1 MGEQAGIRQRF
12 HAAYS
17 SDELQTNNVS
27 CFRFTKSFSPYGA
40 TFSQLVFTTTR
51 FGDTNCGPLHDR
63 VRRAT
68 GRCRLQD
75 QRATR
80 LLEETCASNRR
91 RSPDASTPRDDSD
104 PHMSSGWSPITPPT
118 PRSRLLGSFDPTDD
132 RRAAKVASRRVA
144 SRRRRCVRTLRRL
157 VKQALTP
164 CSHAAPARKWSCGAA
179 HDVRGGALRRA
190 RPTPPRH
197 RAASGDAMR
206 RRTRDRANLQQS

>member
-1 MGEQAGIRQRF
+1 MNDTGKSSAETMGEQAGIRQRF

-40 TFSQLVFTTTR
+40 TFSQRVFTTTR

-68 GRCRLQD
+68 GRCRLRD

-104 PHMSSGWSPITPPT
+104 PHMSSGWYPITPPT
-118 PRSRLLGSFDPTDD
+118 PRSRLLGSFDPTDG
-132 RRAAKVASRRVA
+132 RRAAKVASRR
-144 SRRRRCVRTLRRL
+144 
-157 VKQALTP
+157 
-164 CSHAAPARKWSCGAA
+164 
-179 HDVRGGALRRA
+179 DVGGA
-190 RPTPPRH
+190 
-197 RAASGDAMR
+197 SGR
-206 RRTRDRANLQQS
+206 CGVS